1 MARARV
7 ARASTSASKG
17 SALTPAQSRSINR
30 AFDLAASP
38 SSTTIAQTSSSSRNK
53 KRSRTTIESST
64 ENEGEDEYDMAI
76 GPSGTSNSR
85 NDATTENGW
94 QGGGGG
100 FLPEGE
106 EADQVN
112 GATATTGGGFI
123 VEDDDRAA
131 STISPY
137 YGGGGGGGFIAE
149 DSEMVDAGGGGF
161 LPEPEDV
168 PPLGGGFVPE
178 DDDEGISELPDLPD
192 LPSLSNSNDTT
203 LPPPKY
209 STNLIPLRSIPVAI
223 ASLNLPASEKD
234 LVDLFSDVAVPN
246 EEGVECVAKE
256 RFVEV
261 CKAFMAGMDD
271 EDEDKSPASDDEDDY
286 EGDAYEDRDESVKP
300 SRRRSNRRSTRAN
313 YVQDDEPLAPLPEDF
328 APEDD
333 DDDDDE
339 ESDFEDLNGSAS
351 KGKVTASAKQSKGK
365 GKARTTKAEK
375 RDPNRELSKQKVEEA
390 LDTFELFFEGSVD
403 KRPLK
408 DRAIA
413 MHDLER
419 VARLLNEDLPEDDVS
434 APACRDGGSYS
445 LTLGSVRCL
454 QIREMW
460 DYAASTRGVVDLE
473 AFARVLA
480 QAL

>member
-1 MARARV
+1 MARPRV

-30 AFDLAASP
+30 AFDLAASF
-38 SSTTIAQTSSSSRNK
+38 SSTRTAQSGISSRTK
-53 KRSRTTIESST
+53 KRSRTTIASST
-64 ENEGEDEYDMAI
+64 EDEGEDEYDMAI
-76 GPSGTSNSR
+76 DPSGTSNSR
-85 NDATTENGW
+85 NDAIAENGW

-106 EADQVN
+106 EVDQVN
-112 GATATTGGGFI
+112 GETPTTGGGFI
-123 VEDDDRAA
+123 VEDNDRAA

-137 YGGGGGGGFIAE
+137 VGGGGGGGGFKAE
-149 DSEMVDAGGGGF
+149 DREMVDAGGGGF

-168 PPLGGGFVPE
+168 LLLGGGFVPE
-178 DDDEGISELPDLPD
+178 DDDEGIPELPDLPD

-203 LPPPKY
+203 LPSYKD

-223 ASLNLPASEKD
+223 ASLNLPASEND
-234 LVDLFSDVAVPN
+234 LMDLFSDVAVPN
-246 EEGVECVAKE
+246 EEGVECVARE

-261 CKAFMAGMDD
+261 CEALMAGMDD
-271 EDEDKSPASDDEDDY
+271 EDEDEPPASDDEDDD
-286 EGDAYEDRDESVKP
+286 EGDAYEDRDEFVKP

-313 YVQDDEPLAPLPEDF
+313 YVQDDEPIAPLPEDC
-328 APEDD
+328 ALEDD

-351 KGKVTASAKQSKGK
+351 KGKVTASAKKSKGK
-365 GKARTTKAEK
+365 GKARTTRAEK
-375 RDPNRELSKQKVEEA
+375 RDPNRDLSKQEVEEA

-419 VARLLNEDLPEDDVS
+419 VARLLNEDLPEDD
-434 APACRDGGSYS
+434 
-445 LTLGSVRCL
+445 
-454 QIREMW
+454 IREMW

-473 AFARVLA
+473 AFARVIA